1 MLHAQ
6 PHLSKRGQTYQ
17 WRRKIRSQS
26 TGICDLQ
33 VSLRTRDREKAI
45 IIARKLT
52 AESDKVFE
60 AIERNYLTK
69 TEARAWLSQVAQAE
83 MAKLEKLQ
91 LIQKMD
97 GGYDDEDRRLDW
109 AHRKAWRL
117 LADRGVDA
125 TIDAELRLKLEAEGA
140 SCADLECLENTLD
153 LLSRNLLSEA
163 VSNRHRRKFLE
174 LTGRSTIGAYETLQL
189 RQLTAAAK
197 AAAWERF
204 SAAPPQPAQDMAAEI
219 VEGLGSMLFASPVD
233 APEGAGPVHAPR
245 DEDIARP
252 EPEISR
258 SIEEGEAPDP
268 AEAGHRYD
276 PDIFAVIER
285 MSAAK
290 RKEGIEAKTLR
301 QYVTFGRLFVTLT
314 GKRDLTKI
322 QKGDAARFRELLYK
336 VPKSWGKSSK
346 DANATLKQ
354 LLDRSA
360 SLPPEK
366 VGLAIG
372 TLNRHIDHLQQV
384 VTWAQ
389 EEGIK
394 VDPALQPS
402 KLRRRETERAN
413 QRRDKFTL
421 EQLRKLFTSPIWTG
435 SKSEYHQLRPGSE
448 IYRNGIFWVPLICA
462 YSGLRRA
469 EISGLPTAAIK
480 EDNGIAYFD
489 IDFTEER
496 RIKTK
501 ASRRRVPIHSRLIEL
516 GLLEHVEAQ
525 RKAGERFLFP
535 DLYDETLKV
544 FGRDVS
550 RRMRQIIDQTIG
562 PEEGKKLSLHSM
574 KHYVQNI
581 LSRDTTVPEVVV
593 REIVAHEGKDVH
605 ETDYEKGSEIELL
618 QYAIERLPVVY

>member
-1 MLHAQ
+1 MLHSQ

-33 VSLRTRDREKAI
+33 VSLRTRNREKAI

-52 AESDKVFE
+52 AESEQVFE
-60 AIERNYLTK
+60 AIDRNYLTK

-97 GGYDDEDRRLDW
+97 GSYNDEDRRQDW
-109 AHRKAWRL
+109 AHRRAWRL
-117 LADRGVDA
+117 LADRGIDA
-125 TIDAELRLKLEAEGA
+125 TIDGELRLQLEAEGA

-153 LLSRNLLSEA
+153 LLSRSLLSEA
-163 VSNRHRRKFLE
+163 VCNRHRREFLE
-174 LTGRSTIGAYETLQL
+174 LTGRGTMGAYETLQL
-189 RQLTAAAK
+189 RQLTTAAK

-204 SAAPPQPAQDMAAEI
+204 FSAPPQPAQDMAAEI
-219 VEGLGSMLFASPVD
+219 VEGLSSMLFASPIG
-233 APEGAGPVHAPR
+233 APEGA
-245 DEDIARP
+245 
-252 EPEISR
+252 EPEHMPRGENNAQPGHEISG
-258 SIEEGEAPDP
+258 SIKAGADQDP
-268 AEAGHRYD
+268 VEAGHEYD
-276 PDIFAVIER
+276 PDIFAVIDR

-290 RKEGIEAKTLR
+290 RKEDIEEKTLR

-314 GKRDLTKI
+314 GKRDLTKLH
-322 QKGDAARFRELLYK
+322 QSDAARFRELLYK

-354 LLDRSA
+354 LLERSA
-360 SLPPEK
+360 NLPPEK

-384 VTWAQ
+384 VAWAQ
-389 EEGIK
+389 DEGIK
-394 VDPALQPS
+394 LDPALKPN
-402 KLRRRETERAN
+402 KLRRREKERAN
-413 QRRDKFTL
+413 QRRDKFTP
-421 EQLRKLFTSPIWTG
+421 EQLRKLFTSPVWTG
-435 SKSEYHQLRPGSE
+435 SKSEYHQLQPGSE
-448 IYRNGIFWVPLICA
+448 IFRNGIFWVPLICA

-469 EISGLPTAAIK
+469 EISGLATAAVK
-480 EDNGIAYFD
+480 EDYGIAYLE

-496 RIKTK
+496 RIKTQ
-501 ASRRRVPIHSRLIEL
+501 ASRRRIPVHSRLIEL

-525 RKAGERFLFP
+525 RKAGEHFLFP
-535 DLYDETLKV
+535 DLYDGTLKV

-550 RRMRQIIDQTIG
+550 RKMRLIIDQTIG
-562 PEEGKKLSLHSM
+562 AEEGKKLSLHSM

-618 QYAIERLPVVY
+618 KYAIERLPVVY